1 LRAARQK
8 GILSADAESRTNPMG
23 YPCSLPVP
31 RPLQPTYDA
40 VVALTDVFCSDRL
53 DDEYRDLARAM
64 TAALCRKRPSPLAS
78 GKTRSWSCSIIYL
91 LGQINFLSDRA
102 SQPFMTM
109 ADVCAA
115 FGVGQSTAC
124 AKARVIS
131 RALHAHRTEPRW
143 MLRAVIERNPRV
155 WFAEVKGFLVDLRDM
170 PREAQVIA
178 YNKGII
184 PYVPADQKGVDEAP
198 SEGRYATSKM
208 ASGGG

>member
-1 LRAARQK
+1 
-8 GILSADAESRTNPMG
+8 
-23 YPCSLPVP
+23 
-31 RPLQPTYDA
+31 
-40 VVALTDVFCSDRL
+40 
-53 DDEYRDLARAM
+53 M

-131 RALHAHRTEPRW
+131 HALHAHRTEPRW

-155 WFAEVKGFLVDLRDM
+155 WFAEVNGFLVDLRDM